1 MKRTRNQTV
10 GKIQFIIESHF
21 IKDNSVSAKDLLKKI
36 MLNKA
41 NEVLRAKDKSR
52 ITIT

>member
-21 IKDNSVSAKDLLKKI
+21 SKDNSVSTKDLLKRI

-41 NEVLRAKDKSR
+41 DEVLRAKDKSKM
-52 ITIT
+52 TIA

>member
-1 MKRTRNQTV
+1 MKIKRSQTV
-10 GKIQFIIESHF
+10 GKINFIIESHF
-21 IKDNSVSAKDLLKKI
+21 TKDNSVSTKDLLKKI

>member
-21 IKDNSVSAKDLLKKI
+21 MKDNSISAKDLLKKI

-41 NEVLRAKDKSR
+41 NEILKSKDKSKM
-52 ITIT
+52 TIA